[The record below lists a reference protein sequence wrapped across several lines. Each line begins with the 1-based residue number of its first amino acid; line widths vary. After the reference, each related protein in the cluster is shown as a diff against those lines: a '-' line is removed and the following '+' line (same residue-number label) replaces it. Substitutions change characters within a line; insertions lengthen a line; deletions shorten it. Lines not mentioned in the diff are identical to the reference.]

1 MYYTYLTTTG
11 KYFDFVNYRSCI
23 AINGCDHIPSIL
35 HHSMLFTGC
44 FRIQKM
50 NDVEEIVFSI
60 STTGVNSAVCQVKC
74 SHAKYFAV
82 NSDVRIAT
90 CIYILVDII
99 IIFYNSV
106 ILIHMNTTHTIYI
119 YTCMYLFLFED
130 EK

>member
-23 AINGCDHIPSIL
+23 AINGCDHMPSTL
-35 HHSMLFTGC
+35 YHSMLFTGC

-50 NDVEEIVFSI
+50 NDVEEIVFSK

-82 NSDVRIAT
+82 NSDVRIA
-90 CIYILVDII
+90 IYILVDII